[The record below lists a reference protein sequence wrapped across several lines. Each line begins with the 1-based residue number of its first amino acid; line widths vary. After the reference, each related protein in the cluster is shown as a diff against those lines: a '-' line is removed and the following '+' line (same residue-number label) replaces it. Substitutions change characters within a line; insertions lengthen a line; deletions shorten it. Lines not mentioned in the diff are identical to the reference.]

1 MTVVYHNVSWISII
15 ETANRTVHEPSINLI
30 CNFTQFSDVSV
41 YYKIQWYAEGNMLIR
56 SHVVSALDIDQS
68 VLPLRE
74 VIAMRK
80 TAGAQVNLNLLK
92 SFYEVYN
99 GDYDLML

>member
-1 MTVVYHNVSWISII
+1 MYHNVTWISTI
-15 ETANRTVHEPSINLI
+15 ETANRTVHEPSINLR

-41 YYKIQWYAEGNMLIR
+41 YYKIEWYAEGNMLIR

-80 TAGAQVNLNLLK
+80 TAGAQVNLNIFK

-99 GDYDLML
+99 GDYNLLL

>member
-1 MTVVYHNVSWISII
+1 
-15 ETANRTVHEPSINLI
+15 
-30 CNFTQFSDVSV
+30 
-41 YYKIQWYAEGNMLIR
+41 MLIR

-80 TAGAQVNLNLLK
+80 TAGAQVNLNIFK

-99 GDYDLML
+99 GDYNLML